1 MAVSFYDG
9 TSDFYLN
16 DSEFNGPRDKGKL
29 EPVYTKLYELVRN
42 IKPNNIVELGV
53 GSGACT
59 VAMAR
64 GLQEV
69 NPDGRM
75 IGFDTFDSWGGLRT
89 VYEKLKS
96 RNLNDFI
103 DNMKEG
109 NVFKLWVE
117 NPTEFDFL
125 WIDIDNTWRTTYDVV
140 FGNDKILNQIKAGSP
155 VYIEGGASAHP
166 RMNERTLGDF
176 HNSLGKEVF
185 KYTLLS
191 GLRVSISKLEL
202 I

>member
-1 MAVSFYDG
+1 VAVSFYDG

-16 DSEFNGPRDKGKL
+16 NSEFNGPRDKGKL
-29 EPVYTKLYELVRN
+29 EPVYTKLYELVKN
-42 IKPNNIVELGV
+42 AKPNNIVELGV

-64 GLQEV
+64 GLEEV
-69 NPDGRM
+69 NADGRM
-75 IGFDTFDSWGGLRT
+75 IGFDTFDAWGGIRT
-89 VYEKLKS
+89 VYKKLKS
-96 RNLNDFI
+96 RNLHNFI
-103 DNMKEG
+103 HNMKEG
-109 NVFKLWVE
+109 NVFDLWVN
-117 NPTEFDFL
+117 NPTDFDFL
-125 WIDIDNTWRTTYDVV
+125 WIDIDNTWRSTYDVV
-140 FGNDKILNQIKAGSP
+140 FGNEKILNQIKEGSP
-155 VYIEGGASAHP
+155 VYIEGGADAHP
-166 RMNERTLGDF
+166 RMNKNTLNDF

>member
-1 MAVSFYDG
+1 VAVSFYDG

-29 EPVYTKLYELVRN
+29 EPVYTKLYELVKN
-42 IKPNNIVELGV
+42 AKPNNIVELGV

-64 GLQEV
+64 GLEEV
-69 NPDGRM
+69 NADGRM
-75 IGFDTFDSWGGLRT
+75 IGFDTFDAWGGIRT
-89 VYEKLKS
+89 VYKKLKS
-96 RNLNDFI
+96 RNLHNFI
-103 DNMKEG
+103 HSMKEG
-109 NVFKLWVE
+109 NVFDLWVN
-117 NPTEFDFL
+117 NPTDFDFL
-125 WIDIDNTWRTTYDVV
+125 WIDIDNTWRSTYDVV
-140 FGNDKILNQIKAGSP
+140 FGNEKILNQIKEGSP
-155 VYIEGGASAHP
+155 VYIEGGADAHP
-166 RMNERTLGDF
+166 RMNKNTLNDF

>member
-29 EPVYTKLYELVRN
+29 EPVYTKLYELVKN
-42 IKPNNIVELGV
+42 AKPNNIVELGV

-64 GLQEV
+64 GLEEV
-69 NPDGRM
+69 NADGRM
-75 IGFDTFDSWGGLRT
+75 IGFDTFDAWGGIKT
-89 VYEKLKS
+89 VYKKLKS
-96 RNLNDFI
+96 RNLHNFI
-103 DNMKEG
+103 HNMKEG
-109 NVFKLWVE
+109 NVFDLWVN
-117 NPTEFDFL
+117 NPTDFDFL
-125 WIDIDNTWRTTYDVV
+125 WIDIDNTWRSTYDVV
-140 FGNDKILNQIKAGSP
+140 FGNEKILNQIKEGSP
-155 VYIEGGASAHP
+155 VYIEGGADAHP
-166 RMNERTLGDF
+166 RMNKNTLNDF

>member
-1 MAVSFYDG
+1 MAISFYGD

-29 EPVYTKLYELVRN
+29 EPVYTKLYELVRD

-59 VAMAR
+59 VAMIR
-64 GLQEV
+64 GLQET
-69 NPDGRM
+69 NSDGKLV
-75 IGFDTFDSWGGLRT
+75 GFDTFNSWGGIQT
-89 VYEKLKS
+89 VYQKLKV
-96 RNLNDFI
+96 RNLDKNIHD
-103 DNMKEG
+103 MREG

-117 NPTEFDFL
+117 NPTDFDFL

-140 FGNDKILNQIKAGSP
+140 FGNDKILNQIKEGSP

-166 RMNERTLGDF
+166 RMNERTLNDF

>member
-29 EPVYTKLYELVRN
+29 EPVYTKLYELV
-42 IKPNNIVELGV
+42 KELGV

-64 GLQEV
+64 GLEEV
-69 NPDGRM
+69 NADGRM
-75 IGFDTFDSWGGLRT
+75 IGFDTFDAWGGIRT
-89 VYEKLKS
+89 VYKKLKS
-96 RNLNDFI
+96 RNLHNFI
-103 DNMKEG
+103 HNMKEG
-109 NVFKLWVE
+109 NVFDLWVN
-117 NPTEFDFL
+117 NPTDFDFL
-125 WIDIDNTWRTTYDVV
+125 WIDIDNTWRSTYDVV
-140 FGNDKILNQIKAGSP
+140 FGNEKILNQIKEGSP
-155 VYIEGGASAHP
+155 VYIEGGADAHP
-166 RMNERTLGDF
+166 RMNKNTLNDF

>member
-16 DSEFNGPRDKGKL
+16 NSEFNGPRDKGKL
-29 EPVYTKLYELVRN
+29 EPVYTKLYELVKN
-42 IKPNNIVELGV
+42 AKPNNIVELGV

-64 GLQEV
+64 GLEEV
-69 NPDGRM
+69 NADGSM
-75 IGFDTFDSWGGLRT
+75 IGFDTFDAWGGIRT
-89 VYEKLKS
+89 VYKKLKS
-96 RNLNDFI
+96 RNLHNFI
-103 DNMKEG
+103 HNMKEG
-109 NVFKLWVE
+109 NVFDLWVN
-117 NPTEFDFL
+117 NPTDFDFL
-125 WIDIDNTWRTTYDVV
+125 WIDIDNTWRSTYDVV
-140 FGNDKILNQIKAGSP
+140 FGNEKILNQIKEGSP
-155 VYIEGGASAHP
+155 VYIEGGADAHP
-166 RMNERTLGDF
+166 RMNKNTLNDF

>member
-9 TSDFYLN
+9 TMDFYLN

-29 EPVYTKLYELVRN
+29 EPVYTKLYELVRD

-64 GLQEV
+64 GFE
-69 NPDGRM
+69 NTNSDGK
-75 IGFDTFDSWGGLRT
+75 IVGFDTFNSWGGIKT
-89 VYEKLKS
+89 VYQKIKS
-96 RNLNDFI
+96 RNLHNFI
-103 DNMKEG
+103 HDMKQG

-125 WIDIDNTWRTTYDVV
+125 WIDIDNTWKTTYDVV
-140 FGNDKILNQIKAGSP
+140 FSNQNILNQIKAGSP
-155 VYIEGGASAHP
+155 VYIEGGADAHP
-166 RMNERTLGDF
+166 RMNQSTLNHF

-185 KYTLLS
+185 KFSLLS

>member
-16 DSEFNGPRDKGKL
+16 NSEFNGPRDKGKL
-29 EPVYTKLYELVRN
+29 EPVYTKLYELVKN
-42 IKPNNIVELGV
+42 AKPNNIVELGV

-64 GLQEV
+64 GLEEV
-69 NPDGRM
+69 NADGRM
-75 IGFDTFDSWGGLRT
+75 IGFDTFDAWGGIRT
-89 VYEKLKS
+89 VYKKLKS
-96 RNLNDFI
+96 RNLHNFI
-103 DNMKEG
+103 HNMKEG
-109 NVFKLWVE
+109 NVFDLWVN
-117 NPTEFDFL
+117 NPTDFDFL
-125 WIDIDNTWRTTYDVV
+125 WIDIDNTWRSTYDVV
-140 FGNDKILNQIKAGSP
+140 FGNEKILNQIKEGSP
-155 VYIEGGASAHP
+155 VYIEGGADAHP
-166 RMNERTLGDF
+166 RMNKNTLNDF

>member
-1 MAVSFYDG
+1 MSVLFYDG
-9 TSDFYLN
+9 TTDFYLN

-29 EPVYTKLYELVRN
+29 EPVYTKLYELVKDA
-42 IKPNNIVELGV
+42 KPNNIVELGV

-64 GLQEV
+64 GLQET
-69 NPDGRM
+69 NSDGRM
-75 IGFDTFDSWGGLRT
+75 IGFDTFDSWGGIRT
-89 VYEKLKS
+89 VYQKLKS
-96 RNLNDFI
+96 RNLDDYI
-103 DNMKEG
+103 HNMREG

-125 WIDIDNTWRTTYDVV
+125 WIDIDNTWRTIYDVV
-140 FGNDKILNQIKAGSP
+140 FGNDEILNQIKAGSP
-155 VYIEGGASAHP
+155 VYIEGGANAHP
-166 RMNERTLGDF
+166 RMNERTLNDF
-176 HNSLGKEVF
+176 HNSLDKEVF

>member
-16 DSEFNGPRDKGKL
+16 NSEFNGPRDKGKL
-29 EPVYTKLYELVRN
+29 EPVYTKLYELVKN
-42 IKPNNIVELGV
+42 AKPNNIVELGV

-64 GLQEV
+64 GLEEV
-69 NPDGRM
+69 NADGRM
-75 IGFDTFDSWGGLRT
+75 IGFDTFDAWGGIRT
-89 VYEKLKS
+89 VYKKLKS
-96 RNLNDFI
+96 RNLHNFI
-103 DNMKEG
+103 HRMKEG
-109 NVFKLWVE
+109 NVFDLWVN
-117 NPTEFDFL
+117 NPTDFDFL
-125 WIDIDNTWRTTYDVV
+125 WIDIDNTWRSTYDVV
-140 FGNDKILNQIKAGSP
+140 FGNEKILNQIKEGSP
-155 VYIEGGASAHP
+155 VYIEGGADAHP
-166 RMNERTLGDF
+166 RMNKNTLNDF

>member
-9 TSDFYLN
+9 TSAFYLN

-29 EPVYTKLYELVRN
+29 EPVYTKLYELVKN
-42 IKPNNIVELGV
+42 AKPNNIVELGV

-64 GLQEV
+64 GLEEV
-69 NPDGRM
+69 NADGRM
-75 IGFDTFDSWGGLRT
+75 IGFDTFDAWGGIRT
-89 VYEKLKS
+89 VYKKLKS
-96 RNLNDFI
+96 RNLHNFI
-103 DNMKEG
+103 HNMKEG
-109 NVFKLWVE
+109 NVFDLWVN
-117 NPTEFDFL
+117 NPTDFDFL
-125 WIDIDNTWRTTYDVV
+125 WIDIDNTWRSTYDVV
-140 FGNDKILNQIKAGSP
+140 FGNEKILNQIKEGSP
-155 VYIEGGASAHP
+155 VYIEGGADAHP
-166 RMNERTLGDF
+166 RMNKNTLNDF

>member
-1 MAVSFYDG
+1 VAVSFYDG

-29 EPVYTKLYELVRN
+29 EPVYTKLYELVKN
-42 IKPNNIVELGV
+42 AKPNNIVELGV

-64 GLQEV
+64 GLEEV
-69 NPDGRM
+69 NADGRM
-75 IGFDTFDSWGGLRT
+75 IGFDTFDAWGGIRT
-89 VYEKLKS
+89 VYKKLKS
-96 RNLNDFI
+96 RNLHNFI
-103 DNMKEG
+103 HNMKEG
-109 NVFKLWVE
+109 NVFDLWVN
-117 NPTEFDFL
+117 NPTDFDFL
-125 WIDIDNTWRTTYDVV
+125 WIDIDNTWRSTYDVV
-140 FGNDKILNQIKAGSP
+140 FGNEKILNQIKEGSP
-155 VYIEGGASAHP
+155 VYIEGGADAHP
-166 RMNERTLGDF
+166 RMNKNTLNDF

>member
-1 MAVSFYDG
+1 M
-9 TSDFYLN
+9 
-16 DSEFNGPRDKGKL
+16 R
-29 EPVYTKLYELVRN
+29 
-42 IKPNNIVELGV
+42 
-53 GSGACT
+53 
-59 VAMAR
+59 
-64 GLQEV
+64 
-69 NPDGRM
+69 
-75 IGFDTFDSWGGLRT
+75 
-89 VYEKLKS
+89 
-96 RNLNDFI
+96 
-103 DNMKEG
+103 EG

-117 NPTEFDFL
+117 NPTDFDFL

-140 FGNDKILNQIKAGSP
+140 FGNDKILNQIKEGSP

-166 RMNERTLGDF
+166 RMNERTLNDF

>member
-1 MAVSFYDG
+1 VAVSFYDG

-16 DSEFNGPRDKGKL
+16 NSEFNGPRDKGKL
-29 EPVYTKLYELVRN
+29 EPVYTKLYELVKN
-42 IKPNNIVELGV
+42 AKPNNIVELGV

-64 GLQEV
+64 GLEEV
-69 NPDGRM
+69 NADGSM
-75 IGFDTFDSWGGLRT
+75 IGFDTFDAWGGIRT
-89 VYEKLKS
+89 VYKKLKS
-96 RNLNDFI
+96 RNLHNFI
-103 DNMKEG
+103 HNMKEG
-109 NVFKLWVE
+109 NVFDLWVN
-117 NPTEFDFL
+117 NPTDFDFL
-125 WIDIDNTWRTTYDVV
+125 WIDIDNTWRSTYDVV
-140 FGNDKILNQIKAGSP
+140 FGNEKILNQIKEGSP
-155 VYIEGGASAHP
+155 VYIEGGADAHP
-166 RMNERTLGDF
+166 RMNKNTLNDF

>member
-29 EPVYTKLYELVRN
+29 EPVYTKLYELVKN
-42 IKPNNIVELGV
+42 AKPNNIVELGV

-64 GLQEV
+64 GLEEV
-69 NPDGRM
+69 NADGRM
-75 IGFDTFDSWGGLRT
+75 IGFDTFDAWGGIRT
-89 VYEKLKS
+89 VYKKLKS
-96 RNLNDFI
+96 RNLHNFI
-103 DNMKEG
+103 HSMKEG
-109 NVFKLWVE
+109 NVFDLWVN
-117 NPTEFDFL
+117 NPTDFDFL
-125 WIDIDNTWRTTYDVV
+125 WIDIDNTWRSTYDVV
-140 FGNDKILNQIKAGSP
+140 FGNEKILNQIKEGSP
-155 VYIEGGASAHP
+155 VYIEGGADAHP
-166 RMNERTLGDF
+166 RMNKNTLNDF

>member
-29 EPVYTKLYELVRN
+29 EPVYTKLYELVKN
-42 IKPNNIVELGV
+42 AKPNNIVELGV

-64 GLQEV
+64 GLEEV
-69 NPDGRM
+69 NADGRM
-75 IGFDTFDSWGGLRT
+75 IGFDTFDAWGGIRT
-89 VYEKLKS
+89 VYKKLKS
-96 RNLNDFI
+96 RNLHNFI
-103 DNMKEG
+103 HNMKEG
-109 NVFKLWVE
+109 NVFDLWVN
-117 NPTEFDFL
+117 NPTDFDFL
-125 WIDIDNTWRTTYDVV
+125 WIDIDNTWRSTYDVV
-140 FGNDKILNQIKAGSP
+140 FGNEKILNQIKEGSP
-155 VYIEGGASAHP
+155 VYIEGGADAHP
-166 RMNERTLGDF
+166 RMNKNTLNDF

>member
-29 EPVYTKLYELVRN
+29 EPVYTKLYELVKN
-42 IKPNNIVELGV
+42 AKPNNIVELGV

-64 GLQEV
+64 GLEEV
-69 NPDGRM
+69 NPNGRM
-75 IGFDTFDSWGGLRT
+75 IGFDTFDAWGGIRT
-89 VYEKLKS
+89 VYKKLKS
-96 RNLNDFI
+96 RNLHNFI
-103 DNMKEG
+103 HSMKEG
-109 NVFKLWVE
+109 NVFDLWVN
-117 NPTEFDFL
+117 NPSDFDFL
-125 WIDIDNTWRTTYDVV
+125 WIDIDNTWRSTYDVV
-140 FGNDKILNQIKAGSP
+140 FGNEKILNQIKEGSP
-155 VYIEGGASAHP
+155 VYIEGGADAHP
-166 RMNERTLGDF
+166 RMNRNTLNDF